1 MVTPGRRRGFTL
13 LLLLVGLMT
22 LATAMLLD
30 QSGRLLS
37 LAARQRDLAKRLR
50 TADLPG
56 RVAPVAPAEAIPPA
70 PLAATRSPD
79 HWLEAPA
86 TPAPAFS
93 GEESHDETSP
103 EE

>member
-1 MVTPGRRRGFTL
+1 M

-30 QSGRLLS
+30 QSGRLLD
-37 LAARQRDLAKRLR
+37 LAARQRDLARRLR

-56 RVAPVAPAEAIPPA
+56 RPSPVAPAETIPPD

-79 HWLEAPA
+79 HWLDTPA

-103 EE
+103 DE